1 VKKTL
6 FLFAHG
12 AGAPSSHEWM
22 QRWAKKLATL
32 GEVFP
37 FDYPYM
43 EERRKRPDPLP
54 VLVAAHRAALMEARK
69 IHDGFV
75 VLIGK
80 SMGGRI
86 GCHLA
91 LEEEVTA
98 VICLGYP
105 LCGAGNPGK
114 MRDAVL
120 LESTQPIL
128 FVQGTRDSLCPLDL
142 LESVRQKMKAPNQ
155 LYAVGGGDH
164 SLMVTKGQLKANG
177 ETQDDVETRILEKI
191 QEFVAS
197 HVA

>member
-1 VKKTL
+1 
-6 FLFAHG
+6 
-12 AGAPSSHEWM
+12 M
-22 QRWAKKLATL
+22 QRWANRLATL
-32 GEVFP
+32 GAVFP

-43 EERRKRPDPLP
+43 EERRKRPDSLP
-54 VLVAAHRAALMEARK
+54 VLVAAHRAVLMEAK
-69 IHDGFV
+69 KAHEGPV

-91 LEEEVTA
+91 LEEEVVA

-120 LESTQPIL
+120 LESTRPIL

-142 LESVRQKMKAPNQ
+142 LETVRQKMKAHNE
-155 LYAVGGGDH
+155 LYVVEGGDH
-164 SLMVTKGQLKANG
+164 SLMVSKGQLKVSG
-177 ETQDDVETRILEKI
+177 DTQDQVEERILATI
-191 QEFVAS
+191 QDFVMA
-197 HVA
+197 ARRDRE